1 MPAEAIQVVTTT
13 AERKDADALAKAV
26 LDKRLGACVQ
36 ISGPIDSSYWWNNRL
51 ETAAEWAVTIKT
63 QRELYGDVERLLLE
77 LHPYDEPEI
86 MAIDVAQV
94 SAGYAKWLGEQLSLT
109 GNVPDKS
116 VKQESV
122 PRPKGRKG
130 TAT

>member
-1 MPAEAIQVVTTT
+1 MSPALIQIVTTT
-13 AERKDADALAKAV
+13 AEKADAEALAKAV
-26 LDKRLGACVQ
+26 LEKRLAGCVQ
-36 ISGPIDSSYWWNNRL
+36 ISGPIESRYWWNNRL

-63 QRELYGDVERLLLE
+63 QRELYGEVERLLLE

-94 SAGYAKWLGEQLSLT
+94 SAGYAKWLAQQLSLT